1 MVNEDKLIV
10 GSHVHFVNTHGIG
23 DVVMMIPLIIKVLRD
38 KPKKISFT
46 LKSQVE
52 KSVIQLFIKDENFD
66 YFFFENTKLFSF
78 KIFSLFKTLRKQKI
92 DQLIFANGM
101 EYKKSILL
109 SIFLNVFQTIPSR
122 KNLFYKLLK
131 ANHNI
136 HTHKVIGNYKLVS
149 NKFDLNDI
157 DLEAR
162 FNEVISKKEIISDFE
177 AYGDALKENCLAIAP
192 GSGEIES
199 YKRWPSHKFKNLISK
214 INNSYPEVKIFIL
227 GNELENIIGE
237 ELVKDN
243 VNVVN
248 LCGNLSIKETAN
260 LLSRCSIAITNCNG
274 ISHLAGALGC
284 SVIGIYGPT
293 DYKKTGPFIENF
305 YPVTTKNY
313 SPWYSRKTVKG
324 KKNFSDLEEISEN
337 KVFDV
342 FKTVFQK
349 DKKDL
354 FKYAYRH
361 VELKQFL

>member
-1 MVNEDKLIV
+1 MVNEDKIIV

-78 KIFSLFKTLRKQKI
+78 KMLSLFRALRKQKI
-92 DQLIFANGM
+92 DQLIFTNGM
-101 EYKKSILL
+101 DYKKSILL

-131 ANHNI
+131 TNHDI
-136 HTHKVIGNYKLVS
+136 HTHKVLGNYNLVP
-149 NKFDLNDI
+149 NKFELNDI
-157 DLEAR
+157 DLLAH
-162 FNEVISKKEIISDFE
+162 FNELISKKDAYSFFE
-177 AYGDALKENCLAIAP
+177 ANGYALKENCIAIAP
-192 GSGEIES
+192 GSGELES

-214 INNSYPEVKIFIL
+214 INNSFPEIKIFIL

-243 VNVVN
+243 VNVEN
-248 LCGNLSIKETAN
+248 LCGNLSIIETAN

-305 YPVTTKNY
+305 YPITTNNY
-313 SPWYSRKTVKG
+313 SPWYSRETIDG
-324 KKNFSDLEEISEN
+324 KKNFSDLEQISEDS
-337 KVFDV
+337 VFDV

-354 FKYAYRH
+354 LKNAYRH
-361 VELKQFL
+361 VELEQFL